1 MQPRQS
7 IVLGSR
13 RRDGDVP
20 KRDKVVLLIYTDV
33 RAARVWVEWNEDNLP
48 PQLVLSFFL
57 PENFGGGIPLGPRDL
72 SRV

>member
-1 MQPRQS
+1 MQRRQS

-33 RAARVWVEWNEDNLP
+33 RAARV
-48 PQLVLSFFL
+48 
-57 PENFGGGIPLGPRDL
+57 
-72 SRV
+72 